1 MYCPLCHSNN
11 RAKFSTEMMIHFSG
25 LQQIDN
31 PDVLVFPKVSICMDC
46 GFSGFTTPETELRT
60 LAKGIAASA
69 AAY

>member
-1 MYCPLCHSNN
+1 
-11 RAKFSTEMMIHFSG
+11 MMIHFSG